1 MINDYDEFDCGVN
14 KHQVAAVK
22 IYRLQMNRIQ
32 LRSKVESV
40 VAVVVVFAVSIQA
53 RIIIGFII
61 HITNTINRMN

>member
-40 VAVVVVFAVSIQA
+40 VVVVFAVSIQA

>member
-40 VAVVVVFAVSIQA
+40 VVVVVFAVSIQA

>member
-40 VAVVVVFAVSIQA
+40 VVVFAVSIQA